1 MFSVEHVLEDEDTVL
16 SVEVEILEQ
25 VKISDCESFPLL
37 SDIEKRSLTMLL
49 SSEEFSLPSCL
60 EPVSKRKKKLKNG
73 VVI

>member
-1 MFSVEHVLEDEDTVL
+1 MLSVAHVLEDEDTVL
-16 SVEVEILEQ
+16 SVEVEILEE
-25 VKISDCESFPLL
+25 VKISDFESFPLL

-60 EPVSKRKKKLKNG
+60 ESVGNRKKKIKN